1 MNSWSSPIANEIIPT
16 IANQWMEGA
25 DTNADAEPGGDAPL
39 EWSTGVIRE
48 GGRFI
53 LFVELAAMSAS
64 YSNAN
69 SYVFSLAAASC

>member
-1 MNSWSSPIANEIIPT
+1 MNSWSSAIANEIIPT

-25 DTNADAEPGGDAPL
+25 GTNADAEPGVDAQL

-69 SYVFSLAAASC
+69 SYVFSLAATSC

>member
-1 MNSWSSPIANEIIPT
+1 VNSWSSAIANEIIPT
-16 IANQWMEGA
+16 IVNQWMEGA
-25 DTNADAEPGGDAPL
+25 GTNADAGLGVDAPL
-39 EWSTGVIRE
+39 EWSTGVIKE
-48 GGRFI
+48 GGGCI